1 MSKSKGKEHIMGY
14 KLLYTGGILFFY
26 ILGRGIPLYG
36 LDSSAY
42 MHTTD
47 NAEELLMQTIGGDRC
62 RCSVFALGISPYML
76 ASLFVQIILLCK
88 SNRSNAVVS
97 TRKIR
102 VWSLMGTLF
111 LAVIQSLFRVQ
122 ELPFEIAS
130 EFLMGAKALAV
141 GEMVTGAMVI
151 LWLAERNKK
160 YGIGGQ
166 TMLIFVN
173 ILDGLIAT
181 LSKHAIDS
189 LAVPLGISIVVM
201 VIVLIMENT
210 EKRIPVQ
217 RISIHNIYAD
227 KNYLAIKL
235 NPIGVMPVMFA
246 SAFFMIPQFLTAA
259 LGYWFPDHERILWW
273 KENMTLTS
281 APGIVVYIAGLY
293 VLTILFSMIFISP
306 GDITEQL
313 LKSGDSIL
321 NLHAGR
327 DTEKYLTKEI
337 IRLGFVSAAIMGSCL
352 SLSLFWQIGSGADNT
367 LYMLPVSFMIL
378 TGIWCNLWQET
389 VSICSYE
396 AYRRFLFL

>member
-235 NPIGVMPVMFA
+235 NPIGVMPG
-246 SAFFMIPQFLTAA
+246 A
-259 LGYWFPDHERILWW
+259 LVKVIFSFHQRIL
-273 KENMTLTS
+273 S
-281 APGIVVYIAGLY
+281 
-293 VLTILFSMIFISP
+293 
-306 GDITEQL
+306 
-313 LKSGDSIL
+313 
-321 NLHAGR
+321 
-327 DTEKYLTKEI
+327 
-337 IRLGFVSAAIMGSCL
+337 
-352 SLSLFWQIGSGADNT
+352 
-367 LYMLPVSFMIL
+367 
-378 TGIWCNLWQET
+378 
-389 VSICSYE
+389 
-396 AYRRFLFL
+396 